1 MSITATPTIIDTLNH
16 DWTTTSQHTM
26 VLFQDSPML
35 ATDVLHL
42 MLTTAPGSAQD
53 AIWHEAILRTQTGD
67 STIERILLQA
77 TIPWILRL
85 NRQNAIMRILTDRGE
100 AADAL
105 SILAGAALEAV
116 RKYPT
121 HRTEKVRGTLF
132 YRLLRIVTRLKDAH
146 TLPIDTEDPINHH
159 TPITFTAAT
168 TNRAAAAE
176 AVDRLLGDALNARI
190 LTPAEADLLMD
201 YYADAAALAL
211 REGCSAKAL
220 ECRVRRIRN
229 RLKEGLGLA
238 ARC

>member
-1 MSITATPTIIDTLNH
+1 MSITVTPTIIDTLNH

-35 ATDVLHL
+35 AADVLHL
-42 MLTTAPGSAQD
+42 MLTTAPGPAQD
-53 AIWHEAILRTQTGD
+53 AIWHEAILRTQAGD
-67 STIERILLQA
+67 STIERILLQS

-116 RKYPT
+116 RKYPS
-121 HRTEKVRGTLF
+121 HRVEKVRGTLF

-146 TLPIDTEDPINHH
+146 TLPIDTEDPTNHH
-159 TPITFTAAT
+159 TPITFTD
-168 TNRAAAAE
+168 TNRTAAAE
-176 AVDRLLGDALNARI
+176 AVDRLLGDALNARVI
-190 LTPAEADLLMD
+190 TPAEADLLLD
-201 YYADAAALAL
+201 YYADAAALAQ
-211 REGCSAKAL
+211 REGCSTKAL

>member
-1 MSITATPTIIDTLNH
+1 MSITATPTIIDTLNR
-16 DWTTTSQHTM
+16 DWTTTSQQM

-35 ATDVLHL
+35 ATDLLHL

-53 AIWHEAILRTQTGD
+53 AIWHEAIMRTQAGD

-105 SILAGAALEAV
+105 SILAGAALEAT

-121 HRTEKVRGTLF
+121 HRVEKVRGTLF

-146 TLPIDTEDPINHH
+146 TPPIDTEDPINHH
-159 TPITFTAAT
+159 TPITFTDTT
-168 TNRAAAAE
+168 TNRDAATE
-176 AVDRLLGDALNARI
+176 AVDRLLGDALNAHI

-201 YYADAAALAL
+201 YYSNAAELAQ
-211 REGCSAKAL
+211 REGCSTKAL

-238 ARC
+238 AMR